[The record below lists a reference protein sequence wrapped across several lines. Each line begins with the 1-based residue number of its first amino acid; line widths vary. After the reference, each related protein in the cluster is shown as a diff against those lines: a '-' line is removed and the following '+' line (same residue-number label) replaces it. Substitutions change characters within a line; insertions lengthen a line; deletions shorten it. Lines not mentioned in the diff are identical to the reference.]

1 MKIKKIILKQ
11 FRNYNKLELSLN
23 ENLLFFLGDNA
34 QGKTN
39 LLEALYFASTIRSF
53 RSSGDIEMIE
63 FNKDFARLDIDLDKN
78 SSSTSI
84 SVIVN
89 KDGKYIQKD
98 GNVIKKISTVVG
110 DLNTVLFCPMD
121 MKLLFSSPKERRKFI
136 DMELSKISTKYMNDL
151 LVFQKILKERNAYLK
166 EKSFD
171 SIYFETINERLVEV
185 EVDIIVARYTF
196 IKLIEKYAYTIYR
209 KLSNEDVNLT
219 ISYKSCV
226 DILEKEEMKKVLL
239 KKYERA
245 LSKEREQMITLYGI
259 HREDFE
265 VYLNDK
271 DVSLYGSQGQRRSCV
286 LSLKIG
292 LLEVIKKK
300 IGEYPI
306 LLLDDVLSELDEKH
320 RISLFNLI
328 PSEVQTFITSTE
340 LGKREREYLPQA
352 CIYTV
357 NGGSIKKED

>member
-1 MKIKKIILKQ
+1 MKIRKINLKQ
-11 FRNYNKLELSLN
+11 FRNYDRLELLLD
-23 ENLLFFLGDNA
+23 ENLLFFLGNNA

-53 RSSGDIEMIE
+53 RSSNDIEMIQ
-63 FNKDFARLDIDLDKN
+63 FNKEFARLDIEMDKN
-78 SSSTSI
+78 YKSTSI

-98 GNVIKKISTVVG
+98 GNVIKKISNIVG

-121 MKLLFSSPKERRKFI
+121 MKVLFSSPKERRKFI

-171 SIYFETINERLVEV
+171 CVYFETINERLVDIEV
-185 EVDIIVARYTF
+185 EIIVARYTF
-196 IKLIEKYAYTIYR
+196 IKLIEQYASIIYK
-209 KLSNEDVNLT
+209 KLSEENTKLSID
-219 ISYKSCV
+219 YKSCIDV
-226 DILEKEEMKKVLL
+226 SNKEDMKMALL
-239 KKYERA
+239 KKYEKA
-245 LSKEREQMITLYGI
+245 INKEREQMITLYGV

-265 VYLNDK
+265 IYLDDK

-320 RISLFNLI
+320 RIALFNLI
-328 PSEVQTFITSTE
+328 PSDVQTFITATE
-340 LGKREREYLPQA
+340 LGIKEREYLPQA

-357 NGGSIKKED
+357 SSGSIKREE